1 MNWCTD
7 TDGQKFYFH
16 ETFIIKKD
24 ESLFKNGRPN
34 RSLPVNNSSSSV
46 YSIAQRLI
54 RGNGEDNSI
63 NIDSD
68 TKRMSKQI

>member
-16 ETFIIKKD
+16 EAFIIKKD